1 MVAGVYAILGVVYDD
16 LMRTRDAMPIWE
28 RCLGLLAALDPTS
41 MTMYAL
47 PDVIRKRLYGLL
59 LSPWVVSQLQSYI
72 RDLHFGAR
80 TRDALCR
87 AREPLLV
94 MQNALLA
101 VLAAASDLLGLP
113 RVRARR
119 HVLKS
124 ATRGGAD
131 PVCALLKCRVG
142 TRGVAGRT
150 WTSRRRPGRRRRRPR
165 RC

>member
-1 MVAGVYAILGVVYDD
+1 VSAVYAILGVVYDD

-59 LSPWVVSQLQSYI
+59 LSPSVVSQLQSYI
-72 RDLHFGAR
+72 RDLQFAAR

-94 MQNALLA
+94 MQNALLV

-113 RVRARR
+113 RVRVRS
-119 HVLKS
+119 HVMQT
-124 ATRGGAD
+124 ATR
-131 PVCALLKCRVG
+131 
-142 TRGVAGRT
+142 AGY
-150 WTSRRRPGRRRRRPR
+150 
-165 RC
+165 C